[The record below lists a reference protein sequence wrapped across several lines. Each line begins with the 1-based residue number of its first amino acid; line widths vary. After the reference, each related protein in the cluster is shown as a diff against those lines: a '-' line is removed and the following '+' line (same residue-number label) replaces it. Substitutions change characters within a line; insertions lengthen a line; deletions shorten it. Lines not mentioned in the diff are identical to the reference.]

1 MDQFY
6 QELRKIQKK
15 ERNNGTLARV
25 EEDFY
30 ASIHEYLDELRQE
43 AMRDPFSNVHGML
56 KEAQIIATEI
66 CERREHKITDAAVVN
81 IHRSYHLFTGKP
93 KFDLIDTTPLNLT
106 PEEEKFYFSLIDTL
120 KNHRGNISLEKLSDD
135 EDKVI
140 KPKDVQTNTLIS
152 PDEVKPKVSAVIPS
166 DEEPKDE
173 VLERLDEI
181 SRAKVIPQEP
191 PKPKIEPKDE
201 VLERLDEIS
210 RAKVIPQ
217 EPPKPKVTPAPKPP
231 AKKAAYGS
239 IEDNPNAFDEQDE
252 FYDLESKKL
261 ARDTELVTMLV
272 FDDVGSIVGV
282 DEKIYGPFRPQD
294 LVTLPLINAKIFF
307 KNRKGRQVKI

>member
-15 ERNNGTLARV
+15 ERNNSTLARV
-25 EEDFY
+25 DEDFY
-30 ASIHEYLDELRQE
+30 ARIHEYLDELRKE
-43 AMRDPFSNVHGML
+43 AIRDPFSNIHGML

-81 IHRSYHLFTGKP
+81 IHRSYHLFTGEP

-106 PEEEKFYFSLIDTL
+106 PEEEKFYFSLLDTL

-135 EDKVI
+135 DE
-140 KPKDVQTNTLIS
+140 PNETQTNTLV
-152 PDEVKPKVSAVIPS
+152 PKPNDVKPPVVDLKQD
-166 DEEPKDE
+166 DEHKDE
-173 VLERLDEI
+173 VLNRLDEI
-181 SRAKVIPQEP
+181 ARAKPI
-191 PKPKIEPKDE
+191 KK
-201 VLERLDEIS
+201 
-210 RAKVIPQ
+210 
-217 EPPKPKVTPAPKPP
+217 EPPKPKVEPKPTQV
-231 AKKAAYGS
+231 KKDS
-239 IEDNPNAFDEQDE
+239 EKNIEENPNSFDEQDE

-261 ARDTELVTMLV
+261 AKDTELVTMLV
-272 FDDVGSIVGV
+272 FDEINPIVGV

-294 LVTLPLINAKIFF
+294 LVTLPLINAKVFF

>member
-1 MDQFY
+1 M
-6 QELRKIQKK
+6 
-15 ERNNGTLARV
+15 
-25 EEDFY
+25 
-30 ASIHEYLDELRQE
+30 
-43 AMRDPFSNVHGML
+43 
-56 KEAQIIATEI
+56 
-66 CERREHKITDAAVVN
+66 
-81 IHRSYHLFTGKP
+81 
-93 KFDLIDTTPLNLT
+93 
-106 PEEEKFYFSLIDTL
+106 
-120 KNHRGNISLEKLSDD
+120 
-135 EDKVI
+135 
-140 KPKDVQTNTLIS
+140 
-152 PDEVKPKVSAVIPS
+152 
-166 DEEPKDE
+166 
-173 VLERLDEI
+173 
-181 SRAKVIPQEP
+181 
-191 PKPKIEPKDE
+191 
-201 VLERLDEIS
+201 DEIS

-217 EPPKPKVTPAPKPP
+217 EPPKPKVAPAPKPP